1 MDNLILSS
9 ATVGIVISLL
19 AYEIGLAAQRKWKL
33 AVLNPLLISIILVIA
48 FLVVFHVDYE
58 SYNMSAK
65 YLSYLLT
72 PATVCLAIPLYL
84 QLDLLKKNIVAI
96 LVGVFSGVLA
106 SLGTVLAMSVV
117 FGLNHKEYVT
127 MLPKSI
133 TTAIGMGVSEE
144 LGGYVTISVAVIII
158 TGVLGNMAAEFI
170 CKLFRIANSIGIL
183 CKRSLEAGDI
193 ANVNIRQHIGNFT
206 SVFCITATVC
216 VIHSSGIV
224 LMMRNLNGQIGTCV

>member
-1 MDNLILSS
+1 MMEFIKNS
-9 ATVGIVISLL
+9 AFFGAMISLI
-19 AYEIGLAAQRKWKL
+19 AYEIGLILKKKFKMAIF
-33 AVLNPLLISIILVIA
+33 NPLLISIICVIGV
-48 FLVVFHVDYE
+48 LLIFHIDYE
-58 SYNMSAK
+58 DYNEGGK
-65 YLSYLLT
+65 YISYLLT

-170 CKLFRIANSIGIL
+170 CKLFRIKSPISRGLA
-183 CKRSLEAGDI
+183 
-193 ANVNIRQHIGNFT
+193 
-206 SVFCITATVC
+206 
-216 VIHSSGIV
+216 
-224 LMMRNLNGQIGTCV
+224 IGTASHAVGTARAMELGEVEGAMSSLAIVVCGLCTVIGASIFSYLW

>member
-1 MDNLILSS
+1 MKGFLNQSVFFGV
-9 ATVGIVISLL
+9 AISVLT
-19 AYEIGLAAQRKWKL
+19 YELGVFLKKKLKWPIC
-33 AVLNPLLISIILVIA
+33 NPLLISIVAVIV
-48 FLVVFHVDYE
+48 FLVAFDIPYE
-58 SYNMSAK
+58 SYNAGAK

-170 CKLFRIANSIGIL
+170 CKLFRIKSPISRGLA
-183 CKRSLEAGDI
+183 
-193 ANVNIRQHIGNFT
+193 
-206 SVFCITATVC
+206 
-216 VIHSSGIV
+216 
-224 LMMRNLNGQIGTCV
+224 IGTASHAVGTARAMELGEVEGAMSSLAIVVCGLCTVIGASIFSYLW

>member
-144 LGGYVTISVAVIII
+144 LGGYVTISVAADSHYRS
-158 TGVLGNMAAEFI
+158 TWKCAAEFI
-170 CKLFRIANSIGIL
+170 CKLFRIKSPISRGLA
-183 CKRSLEAGDI
+183 
-193 ANVNIRQHIGNFT
+193 
-206 SVFCITATVC
+206 
-216 VIHSSGIV
+216 
-224 LMMRNLNGQIGTCV
+224 IGTASHAVGTARAMELGEVEGAMSSLAIVVCGLCTVIGASIFSYLW

>member
-1 MDNLILSS
+1 MDNLIMSS

-33 AVLNPLLISIILVIA
+33 ALLNPLLISIAIVIA

-72 PATVCLAIPLYL
+72 PATVSLAIPLYL
-84 QLDLLKKNIVAI
+84 QLDLLKKNIGAI
-96 LVGVFSGVLA
+96 FGGVISGVIA
-106 SLGTVLAMSVV
+106 SLGTVLVMSIV
-117 FGLNHKEYVT
+117 FGLSHKEYVT

-133 TTAIGMGVSEE
+133 TTAIGMGISEE

-158 TGVLGNMAAEFI
+158 TGVLGNMVCRIHLQTVPHQESDLQRTCDRYSISCGRYSKSNGAWRSRGSDEQSGDRCVRSVHCHWSFD
-170 CKLFRIANSIGIL
+170 LFL
-183 CKRSLEAGDI
+183 SL
-193 ANVNIRQHIGNFT
+193 VK
-206 SVFCITATVC
+206 
-216 VIHSSGIV
+216 
-224 LMMRNLNGQIGTCV
+224 